1 MASVI
6 LALVVHPFFYAFSL
20 LYIIITNP
28 TLNKLIDSII
38 DPRKQ
43 ILWTFG
49 LLIGSVY
56 MITLVYF
63 YFYED
68 NLSG

>member
-1 MASVI
+1 MVSVI
-6 LALVVHPFFYAFSL
+6 LALKVHPFFYACSL
-20 LYIIITNP
+20 FYIIITNP

-38 DPRKQ
+38 KPKEQ

-56 MITLVYF
+56 MFTIVYF
-63 YFYED
+63 YFFED
-68 NLSG
+68 DL